1 MFQFST
7 VKSLLLSLTTYTVC
21 ILDQCDIS
29 NSNSTTSVVVA
40 EVEKIELLE
49 KNSKEGKTLEQL
61 MFPEL
66 NYDSIDQVCG
76 MDISIVTS
84 SNTDQEGH
92 ALLKALGMPFKD
104 GPVT

>member
-1 MFQFST
+1 MPIGLCVTLRGERMYAFYDRLVNLALPRIRDFQGISPKCFDGHGNFN
-7 VKSLLLSLTTYTVC
+7 LGLT
-21 ILDQCDIS
+21 
-29 NSNSTTSVVVA
+29 
-40 EVEKIELLE
+40 
-49 KNSKEGKTLEQL
+49 EQL

>member
-1 MFQFST
+1 
-7 VKSLLLSLTTYTVC
+7 
-21 ILDQCDIS
+21 
-29 NSNSTTSVVVA
+29 
-40 EVEKIELLE
+40 
-49 KNSKEGKTLEQL
+49 

-84 SNTDQEGH
+84 STTDQEGH

>member
-1 MFQFST
+1 
-7 VKSLLLSLTTYTVC
+7 
-21 ILDQCDIS
+21 
-29 NSNSTTSVVVA
+29 
-40 EVEKIELLE
+40 
-49 KNSKEGKTLEQL
+49 